1 MVPFAKVV
9 HVPTPFLKGI
19 KTLGRLRACSAG
31 RGWILVVVVA
41 NDVVEA
47 MAESKS
53 FDRVLG
59 VLDDS
64 VHAMSRSSTR
74 LGGVAIVT
82 GRVGRSPEVQCRL
95 QNYSA
100 KTEDSKGFS
109 PPLPCHFPWP
119 TNQVNYFSCGMR

>member
-1 MVPFAKVV
+1 MVVRGTARIFTFTGSMVPFAKVV

-64 VHAMSRSSTR
+64 VHAATPRSTR
-74 LGGVAIVT
+74 L
-82 GRVGRSPEVQCRL
+82 VGWL
-95 QNYSA
+95 
-100 KTEDSKGFS
+100 
-109 PPLPCHFPWP
+109 L
-119 TNQVNYFSCGMR
+119 